1 MERVSL
7 AGRKKAWV
15 AGSEPCRATRGA
27 VRNGAGRAPKIS
39 HMKTTTLMSR
49 KTPQPKSAGKAKV
62 AHTTTKPNTGEAPI
76 YHVGLDVHAAGFT
89 TAIAEAHRRYLRELV
104 MAHPAQ
110 KQTLD
115 EYLMAVTAAE
125 ERAARCEEAMR
136 TLLVDWRRRPANH
149 RPTTHERLLRQRIG
163 RRSAATNPPAIAMKS
178 QTQTPPLKSRRR
190 RRAAPHPKLYVTRE
204 TSTQGA
210 PRGTAKRPLAQKP
223 HPAPPIKPPETNVR
237 RKKPAPPKPKT
248 QPRDTPGKSNLQ
260 GGRKPRKQA
269 SQPHRLTPPF

>member
-1 MERVSL
+1 
-7 AGRKKAWV
+7 
-15 AGSEPCRATRGA
+15 
-27 VRNGAGRAPKIS
+27 
-39 HMKTTTLMSR
+39 MSR

-204 TSTQGA
+204 TSTQAA
-210 PRGTAKRPLAQKP
+210 PRGPQNIHQRRKPTSRRQTTRPNRARDAASQRTQSRKRVTGRRRAKAIYRADANRESKRPSAL
-223 HPAPPIKPPETNVR
+223 R
-237 RKKPAPPKPKT
+237 LT
-248 QPRDTPGKSNLQ
+248 QP
-260 GGRKPRKQA
+260 
-269 SQPHRLTPPF
+269 H